1 MNLSLKVTQGFYLFV
16 YLFAVLDL
24 SARSAVKKLI
34 EDSVVILE
42 KEEGY
47 WKENGEDRERS
58 VEI

>member
-1 MNLSLKVTQGFYLFV
+1 M
-16 YLFAVLDL
+16 LDL